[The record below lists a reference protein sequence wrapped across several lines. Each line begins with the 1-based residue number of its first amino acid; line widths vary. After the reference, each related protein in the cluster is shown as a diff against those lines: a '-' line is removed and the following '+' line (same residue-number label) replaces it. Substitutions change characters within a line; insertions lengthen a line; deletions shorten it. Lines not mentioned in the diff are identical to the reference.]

1 MALSGLGIVVAAV
14 FLWRLE
20 FDRAFI
26 AAVLG
31 MVAWFLNY
39 RVQMTEITAAADKV
53 NQTNNGDDE
62 EDENEFRKT

>member
-53 NQTNNGDDE
+53 NQPNNGDDQ

>member
-1 MALSGLGIVVAAV
+1 MAVSGLGIVVAAI

-39 RVQMTEITAAADKV
+39 RVQMREVVAAADKV
-53 NQTNNGDDE
+53 EETNNGDG
-62 EDENEFRKT
+62 EDYDNQ